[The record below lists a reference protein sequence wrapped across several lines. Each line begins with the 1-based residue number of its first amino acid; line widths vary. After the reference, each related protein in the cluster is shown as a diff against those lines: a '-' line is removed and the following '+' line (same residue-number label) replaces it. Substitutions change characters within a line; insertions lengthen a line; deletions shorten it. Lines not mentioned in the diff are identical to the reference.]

1 MGMRRTMAAA
11 VAIVAIGWTC
21 QAVLAQN
28 GQGAGDQDGQRP
40 GRFAS
45 RRVQRPGGGD
55 GERMME
61 ALKKLDL
68 TDEQKTQVKQVLE
81 THKQAVENWRK
92 ENEEKGKALREK
104 ARDAKTRQDR
114 QAIREEFVKL
124 MQSRRELHEKLIEQL
139 KAILTKE
146 QAEKLQGMF
155 GPRGGDGPRGHG
167 PMDLFLGAL
176 RRLELTEEQKTK
188 VRGIME
194 AAKEAA
200 GKAETRQ
207 DKAKAIKAALDTIR
221 EDVLTDA
228 QRQKLTEMREQFAKR
243 HNPLA
248 ALDLSDE
255 QKGQI
260 EKIMADAKAAADQA
274 ETRQEK
280 WKIHMEARK
289 KIADEVLTAEQVGKL
304 KAMHRRGARDAMG
317 RIADALGMTEQQ
329 REQAKAIMEQ
339 ARKDMQSAETREDKH
354 KIMVEAR
361 KKIADEVLTAEQRE
375 KIEKFRQGRG
385 RGQGDGE
392 GRKSRPMRPR
402 RGRGGPD
409 DEEDE
414 SIDE

>member
-1 MGMRRTMAAA
+1 MGMRRAIAAA
-11 VAIVAIGWTC
+11 AAILAIGWTC
-21 QAVLAQN
+21 QSVLAQN
-28 GQGAGDQDGQRP
+28 GQGSGDGEGQRRGRLAARRAERP
-40 GRFAS
+40 GR
-45 RRVQRPGGGD
+45 GD

-68 TDEQKTQVKQVLE
+68 TDEQKAQVKQVLD

-104 ARDAKTRQDR
+104 ARDAKTREDR

-124 MQSRRELHEKLIEQL
+124 MQSRRELHEKLVEQL
-139 KAILTKE
+139 KDILTEE
-146 QAEKLQGMF
+146 QAQKLRGMF
-155 GPRGGDGPRGHG
+155 GPRGGDGPRGHR

-200 GKAETRQ
+200 DKAESRQ
-207 DKAKAIKAALDTIR
+207 EKGKAIKAALDTIR

-228 QRQKLTEMREQFAKR
+228 QRQKLTEMRQQFAKR

-248 ALDLSDE
+248 ALDLTEE
-255 QKGQI
+255 QTGQI

-289 KIADEVLTAEQVGKL
+289 KIADEVLTEEQVSKL
-304 KAMHRRGARDAMG
+304 KEMHRRGVRKAMG
-317 RIADALGMTEQQ
+317 HVADALGMSEQQ

-339 ARKDMQSAETREDKH
+339 ARKDMQAAETREDKH
-354 KIMVEAR
+354 KIMVAAR

-375 KIEKFRQGRG
+375 KIEQFRKEHGRG
-385 RGQGDGE
+385 EGE
-392 GRKSRPMRPR
+392 GRRGRPMRPR
-402 RGRGGPD
+402 RGRGKS
-409 DEEDE
+409 EDE
-414 SIDE
+414 GDSVE